1 MKKKRMPKTNN
12 ETIAAIATPSGRGGI
27 GIVRISGKKALSVA
41 KKIFFVPQKSNDG
54 SKLLQRKSFISRKMY
69 YGFILNPDNKKIID
83 EVLFVY
89 MKAPNS
95 YTKEDIVEIH
105 THGGSAALKSVL
117 KLILNFGVKT
127 ASPGEFTKRAFL
139 NGRIDLTQ
147 AEAIIDIIN
156 ASNSKALYF
165 AASQAA
171 GSLKEKTD
179 NISDK
184 IKAVLSEIEAAI
196 DFIDDLED
204 DLDTEA
210 LIDSINK
217 IIKDE
222 ISPIIQFYENASF
235 YRDGYTIAI
244 AGRPNVG
251 KSSLLNLFAQTQKA
265 IVTDIPGTTR
275 DIIEIKI
282 NLSEIPL
289 ILADTAGIHA
299 SENPIEIIGIKRTK
313 EYLKSSDLTLFLLD
327 ASTPLFDEDFKIY
340 QSVKDRKH
348 VVVINKIDIAKSDM
362 LIEIEKK
369 FSESVMAEISCLH
382 NKGIGK
388 LKNIITEQI
397 SNFDNKDNENSILI
411 NMRQKKELQDAA
423 EALKRGVAEL
433 KDNGYLETIS
443 IELKEALRFLG
454 NISGSLISEDI
465 LDRIFADFCIGK

>member
-1 MKKKRMPKTNN
+1 MPKTNN

-27 GIVRISGKKALSVA
+27 GIVRISGIKALSVA
-41 KKIFFVPQKSNDG
+41 KKIFFVPQKKNKKSE
-54 SKLLQRKSFISRKMY
+54 LLQRKSFVSRKMY

-105 THGGSAALKSVL
+105 THGGTSASKSVL
-117 KLILNFGVKT
+117 NLILNYGIKT

-147 AEAIIDIIN
+147 AEAVIDIIN

-165 AASQAA
+165 AASQSA

-179 NISDK
+179 KVSDK

-196 DFIDDLED
+196 DFLDDLED
-204 DLDTEA
+204 DLNASA

-222 ISPIIQFYENASF
+222 ISPIIEFYENASF

-251 KSSLLNLFAQTQKA
+251 KSSLLNRFVRTQKA

-275 DIIEIKI
+275 DIIEVRI
-282 NLSEIPL
+282 NFSEIPL
-289 ILADTAGIHA
+289 ILADTAGIHT
-299 SENPIEIIGIKRTK
+299 SENPVEIIGIKRTK
-313 EYLKSSDLTLFLLD
+313 EYLKNADLTLFLLD
-327 ASTPLFDEDFKIY
+327 VSAPLSDEDFEIY
-340 QSVKDRKH
+340 ETLKNRNH
-348 VVVINKIDIAKSDM
+348 IIVINKIDIAKQDI
-362 LIEIEKK
+362 LIEIKK
-369 FSESVMAEISCLH
+369 KISKSVVVEISSLY
-382 NKGIGK
+382 NTGITA
-388 LKNIITEQI
+388 LKNVIIEYI
-397 SNFDNKDNENSILI
+397 SSFDNKGNENSILI
-411 NMRQKKELQDAA
+411 NMRQKKELQNAA
-423 EALKRGVAEL
+423 EALKRGVTGL
-433 KDNGYLETIS
+433 KNNGYLETIS
-443 IELKEALRFLG
+443 IELKEALQSLG
-454 NISGSLISEDI
+454 NISGALISEDV